1 MHLNNIN
8 AICVNGL
15 SEICT
20 VKIITNRHLEV
31 LHVLAG
37 DVDVKFILPKMW
49 NNENRQGM
57 PNSPFLTV
65 PATYGHV
72 VKCCTHHIASALND
86 VILLNYRDNTELR
99 DWQCITNEIRDHNC
113 AIALAKPT
121 VLWFH
126 RHISSAVHDST
137 ILKPES
143 NYTGNSP
150 YHGIQFACVQLFY

>member
-1 MHLNNIN
+1 MRYANWP
-8 AICVNGL
+8 VL

-20 VKIITNRHLEV
+20 VKNHHKLPLRS
-31 LHVLAG
+31 AACSCWS
-37 DVDVKFILPKMW
+37 VDVKFILPKMS
-49 NNENRQGM
+49 NNENYQGM